1 MAWAPSTNF
10 EDDLVEL
17 QSDFNLIH
25 GQWTYEANQNR
36 NRDFTPRPKST
47 YEYLARREKHN
58 EQIERGNVSKTKEIS
73 SSLAMMERIQE
84 IAGTKPL
91 GEHATMA
98 DWDDESTVER
108 EAVAMMRHFGMMS
121 MAGGSLEP
129 PKTETLPQG
138 KIHVLRNGNKSFPV
152 LLDPSYFEPGRR
164 RRTSKPNNKEASV
177 SSNFTNSNPF
187 ESAESESFNSSYF
200 TAKTH
205 LDDSISS
212 KDSCVDIPYEL
223 LQTSTDE
230 PETKPE
236 PKPPQPSLMAKETNI
251 KNSGRGHRRRP
262 SQKQRKL
269 QEKQNKQNLY

>member
-1 MAWAPSTNF
+1 MRNWLIRELTVMAWAPSTNF

-25 GQWTYEANQNR
+25 GQWTYEANR

-73 SSLAMMERIQE
+73 ASLAMMERIQE

-152 LLDPSYFEPGRR
+152 LLDPSYFEP
-164 RRTSKPNNKEASV
+164 
-177 SSNFTNSNPF
+177 
-187 ESAESESFNSSYF
+187 
-200 TAKTH
+200 AKTH

-230 PETKPE
+230 PLTKPE